1 MLIISCLN
9 NPSFL
14 WGPQDFLL
22 KAFKWPFLSLLP
34 SSDFSVTSFAQMPRF
49 VGCVFAAVVSLP
61 VAWQPPQWV
70 FALLPEVSRG
80 IYPLEVL
87 GHLWN
92 QRFLMRWKYGFIF
105 QCGWPF
111 VLSSLPE
118 SFLLSLE
125 IHLHFQLLAS
135 VLGWAGLL
143 PWLPA
148 ALGGVSVSAGA
159 SSSDMCGSCSPV
171 GLSCKFWSHLVSF
184 LDSLNPLGNLE
195 IPWHLQ
201 TNLERICL
209 FMIFFFLASVV
220 CHWVS
225 PLV

>member
-1 MLIISCLN
+1 MRCG
-9 NPSFL
+9 L
-14 WGPQDFLL
+14 WAGFQGNSLKPMPGRQPLGPLRPWSIER
-22 KAFKWPFLSLLP
+22 A
-34 SSDFSVTSFAQMPRF
+34 R
-49 VGCVFAAVVSLP
+49 
-61 VAWQPPQWV
+61 AWSR
-70 FALLPEVSRG
+70 EVMWEEGRAKRS
-80 IYPLEVL
+80 
-87 GHLWN
+87 
-92 QRFLMRWKYGFIF
+92 
-105 QCGWPF
+105 
-111 VLSSLPE
+111 
-118 SFLLSLE
+118 

-135 VLGWAGLL
+135 VPGWAGLL

-220 CHWVS
+220 CH
-225 PLV
+225 